1 MYRRRRSISII
12 CEKSLMDF
20 SYTEEQQLIQK
31 TARDF
36 AREHLSPGVIDR
48 DEKAEFPKE
57 QLKLLGELGFMGMM
71 IPEEWGG
78 AGFDTISY
86 CIAMEE
92 ISAADASMG
101 VIMSINNSLVCQLL
115 YKYANDGQR
124 EKYLKKLAA
133 GEWLGA
139 FSLSEP
145 QSGSD
150 ASNMLTYAVKDGD
163 QYVING
169 TKNWV
174 SNGISSD
181 LVVVFLMTEK
191 GVGHKGISALIV
203 EKDNPGLS
211 RGKKEDKL
219 GIRGSDT
226 CELYFDDCKVPV
238 ENLIS
243 DEGKGFKVAL
253 GVLDGGRIGI
263 ASQAL
268 GIAKAALDRSVEY
281 ANERK
286 QFGKTIGSFG
296 AIKDKIATMATN
308 VDASRLLIHRAAK
321 LKDEGKSFSK
331 EAAMAKVFASQ
342 TAMDNATECVQIY
355 GGYGYMQEYGVERLM
370 RDAKITQIYEGTSE
384 IQQLV
389 IAREILGN

>member
-1 MYRRRRSISII
+1 
-12 CEKSLMDF
+12 MDF

-36 AREHLSPGVIDR
+36 AQEHLAPGVIDR

-71 IPEEWGG
+71 VPEKWGG

-92 ISAADASMG
+92 ICAVDASMG
-101 VIMSINNSLVCQLL
+101 VIMSVNNSLVCQLF
-115 YKYANDGQR
+115 YKYANDEQR
-124 EKYLKKLAA
+124 KKYLKKLAN

-150 ASNMLTYAVKDGD
+150 ASNMLTFAKKDGNN
-163 QYVING
+163 YVING

-174 SNGISSD
+174 SNGINCD
-181 LVVVFLMTEK
+181 VAIVFLMTEK
-191 GVGHKGISALIV
+191 GVGHKGISTFIV
-203 EKDNPGLS
+203 EIGTAGFS
-211 RGKKEDKL
+211 HGKKEDKL

-226 CELYFDDCKVPV
+226 CELYFEDCKVPAD
-238 ENLIS
+238 NLIGE
-243 DEGKGFKVAL
+243 EGKGLKIAL
-253 GVLDGGRIGI
+253 GTLDGGRIGI
-263 ASQAL
+263 ACQAL
-268 GIAKAALDRSVEY
+268 GIARAALDRSVEY

-296 AIKDKIATMATN
+296 AIQDKIATMATN

-321 LKDEGKSFSK
+321 LKDEDQPYSK

-342 TAMDNATECVQIY
+342 TAMDNATQCVQIF

-389 IAREILGN
+389 IARAILGN